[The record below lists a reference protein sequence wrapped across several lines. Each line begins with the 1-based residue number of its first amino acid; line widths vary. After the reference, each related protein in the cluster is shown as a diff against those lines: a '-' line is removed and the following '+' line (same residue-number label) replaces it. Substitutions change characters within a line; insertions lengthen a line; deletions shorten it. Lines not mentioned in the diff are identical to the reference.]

1 MEDFK
6 TIKEELDSLYDSN
19 RYLQDYIVYL
29 EKMILNEKF
38 SEEHE
43 ELRVKFSQII
53 ETDDN
58 YSHLRIKEEEE

>member
-29 EKMILNEKF
+29 EQKLLRENWL
-38 SEEHE
+38 EEHE
-43 ELRVKFSQII
+43 GLRVKFYQY
-53 ETDDN
+53 ERGN
-58 YSHLRIKEEEE
+58 Q

>member
-43 ELRVKFSQII
+43 ELRVKFYQIV

-58 YSHLRIKEEEE
+58 YSHLRIEEEE

>member
-19 RYLQDYIVYL
+19 RYLQAYIVYL

-38 SEEHE
+38 SKKHGR
-43 ELRVKFSQII
+43 LREKFYLDFA
-53 ETDDN
+53 EKDDF
-58 YSHLRIKEEEE
+58 K

>member
-19 RYLQDYIVYL
+19 RYLQDYIIYL

-38 SEEHE
+38 SEEHGR
-43 ELRVKFSQII
+43 LREKFYQITKIINVK
-53 ETDDN
+53 EKNDTR
-58 YSHLRIKEEEE
+58 YK

>member
-19 RYLQDYIVYL
+19 RYLEAYIVYL

-43 ELRVKFSQII
+43 ELRVKFYQIV

>member
-29 EKMILNEKF
+29 EDFIF
-38 SEEHE
+38 RQSTEHVN
-43 ELRVKFSQII
+43 LRAKFSQIV